1 MKTFSHSAGPIHVGL
16 DVHKMTITA
25 GVLEPSSSTPVMTKI
40 SSDDASVRK
49 LLDRVGD
56 PRQLKV
62 CYEAGPTGF
71 TLARTLASWG
81 INCDVVAPSKIP
93 KQAGDRVKTD
103 KRDAAQLATLHR
115 AGLLTAIHIPGPE
128 FEAVRDLARA
138 RHDLDDDL
146 KRVRR
151 RLLAFLLRHG
161 HVYRDGST
169 WTQAH
174 RDWMRSL
181 TFDESAAQ
189 QTFDYYRS
197 VVAIREKELA
207 AISGDLRA
215 WLDKPPLGDTAHR
228 LAAYHAVGYLGGLTI
243 AAEVA
248 EEWDRFP
255 RARSFMAFT
264 GLIPSE
270 YSSGDRHW
278 RTSITK
284 TGNVVIRTQLIES
297 AWHFHSRPVTG
308 RTLAERQSHVGIDTI
323 ARANVAHKRL
333 AGRYRRL
340 AARKLPPNVVNV
352 AIARELAGFLWA
364 EMTAPA

>member
-1 MKTFSHSAGPIHVGL
+1 MKTFAHSAGPIHVGL
-16 DVHKMTITA
+16 DVHKLTITA
-25 GVLEPSSSTPVMTKI
+25 GVLEPASSTPVMTKI

-56 PRQLKV
+56 PKQLRV

-71 TLARTLASWG
+71 NLARTLEGWG
-81 INCDVVAPSKIP
+81 ISCDVVAPGKIP
-93 KQAGDRVKTD
+93 KSPTDRVKTD

-128 FEAVRDLARA
+128 IEAVRDLARA

-161 HVYRDGST
+161 HVWRKPST
-169 WTQAH
+169 WTVEH
-174 RDWMRSL
+174 RQWLRSL
-181 TFDESAAQ
+181 TFEQPAEK
-189 QTFDYYRS
+189 QTFDYYLS
-197 VVAIREKELA
+197 VMTIREQELA
-207 AISGDLRA
+207 AISDDLRL
-215 WLDKPPLGDTAHR
+215 WLDKPPLADSAHR

-248 EEWDRFP
+248 QEWDRFP
-255 RARSFMAFT
+255 TARSFMAFT
-264 GLIPSE
+264 GLVPSE
-270 YSSGDRHW
+270 YSSGEKYR
-278 RTSITK
+278 RNSITK
-284 TGNVVIRTQLIES
+284 TGNAVIRTQLIES
-297 AWHFHSRPVTG
+297 AWHFNSRPVAG
-308 RTLAERQSHVGIDTI
+308 RTLTERQSHVGLDTI
-323 ARANVAHKRL
+323 GRANVAHKRL

-340 AARKLPPNVVNV
+340 TARQLPPNVVNV
-352 AIARELAGFLWA
+352 AVARELAGFLWA